1 MILLIQNGVIVSII
15 TFVHKDIAICDMYRK
30 LCLYFVLLAL
40 QCQHKLRQFC
50 KSKRINKVCAVLAVL
65 MQYYNIADGKR
76 MSLIICGVV
85 NIELCIDCFQCF
97 RLCLSLQFRQFSHI
111 HELIIFR
118 QYSIKI
124 IFGYSHT
131 LQAFRSFKAKLIQF
145 RIILQLINAIFI
157 GISIQK
163 LCFPVGI
170 TL

>member
-40 QCQHKLRQFC
+40 QYQHKLRQFC

-97 RLCLSLQFRQFSHI
+97 RLCLPLQFCQFSHI

-118 QYSIKI
+118 QYCIKI
-124 IFGYSHT
+124 IFGNTHT
-131 LQAFRSFKAKLIQF
+131 FQTFCSSKAEFIQF
-145 RIILQLINAIFI
+145 WIIL
-157 GISIQK
+157 
-163 LCFPVGI
+163 
-170 TL
+170 